1 MYCLWSCTFFLI
13 RSLRPLIRP
22 RKGYI
27 LFFLLI
33 LYLRQ
38 ILHDRNEI
46 LKRLCTPKL
55 ILFVLNSGPLIAK
68 LVLEWSH
75 NDGKEKGWPCRY
87 SYSSIDSTVFER
99 VLPKY
104 PDSSI
109 FLLENVFMKVSSRLV
124 SLYLRHKERH
134 NLNNS
139 FGSWWRGWRGLNFI
153 LFLMIIGSWNA
164 SHDFDNAIMWLH
176 SNNHLQE
183 AFVIE
188 LNDWKYFW
196 TLWSPPWSMPSFSS
210 W

>member
-1 MYCLWSCTFFLI
+1 MMLLWYFGPKLFDKIYAELVYCLWSCTFFLI

-38 ILHDRNEI
+38 ILHDRNV
-46 LKRLCTPKL
+46 LKRLCTPKS
-55 ILFVLNSGPLIAK
+55 IFFVLNSGPLIAK

-75 NDGKEKGWPCRY
+75 NDGKKKGWTCRY
-87 SYSSIDSTVFER
+87 SYSPIDSTVFER
-99 VLPKY
+99 VLTKY

-153 LFLMIIGSWNA
+153 LFVLIIGS
-164 SHDFDNAIMWLH
+164 
-176 SNNHLQE
+176 
-183 AFVIE
+183 
-188 LNDWKYFW
+188 
-196 TLWSPPWSMPSFSS
+196 
-210 W
+210 